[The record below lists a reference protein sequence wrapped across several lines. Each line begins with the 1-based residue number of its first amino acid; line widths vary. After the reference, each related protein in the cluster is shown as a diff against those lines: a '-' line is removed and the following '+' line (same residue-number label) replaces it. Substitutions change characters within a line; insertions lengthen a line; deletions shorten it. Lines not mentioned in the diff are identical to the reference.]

1 MQDIKKY
8 LQENQPIVYKILQN
22 TFKNHK
28 NSHAY
33 LINGTSGAPILD
45 VAYFLAQSLIC
56 ENKNEDG
63 LACETCLNCQK
74 IINHTYADFI
84 FYNGNDLKKDEVN
97 FIQEEFNKSAIEKAN
112 LKIYIVHQIEKVSL
126 IMLNKLLKFI
136 EEPESNIIA
145 IFTTN
150 SLSSIL
156 PTIISRC
163 QVINLKQLSNNLLIK
178 KLMEEQV
185 NQEDVE
191 LVCRFSNDF
200 DNSLKLLKSENYP
213 ILKDSVTKSLNYLAT
228 YDNYYYVYFQMEVL
242 DFLMKNELLEVY
254 LDMMEVSIFEALKIK
269 NNSLEPSFLKET
281 LNKLKECDDLEN
293 KILQIVMAKKDLFS
307 NANKQLVMD
316 KLLINLI
323 GW

>member
-1 MQDIKKY
+1 M
-8 LQENQPIVYKILQN
+8 
-22 TFKNHK
+22 
-28 NSHAY
+28 
-33 LINGTSGAPILD
+33 
-45 VAYFLAQSLIC
+45 
-56 ENKNEDG
+56 
-63 LACETCLNCQK
+63 
-74 IINHTYADFI
+74 
-84 FYNGNDLKKDEVN
+84 
-97 FIQEEFNKSAIEKAN
+97 
-112 LKIYIVHQIEKVSL
+112 
-126 IMLNKLLKFI
+126 KFI

-178 KLMEEQV
+178 KLLEEQV
-185 NQEDVE
+185 NQEDAE

-242 DFLMKNELLEVY
+242 DFLMKMNYKVY

-281 LNKLKECDDLEN
+281 LNN
-293 KILQIVMAKKDLFS
+293 
-307 NANKQLVMD
+307 
-316 KLLINLI
+316 
-323 GW
+323 